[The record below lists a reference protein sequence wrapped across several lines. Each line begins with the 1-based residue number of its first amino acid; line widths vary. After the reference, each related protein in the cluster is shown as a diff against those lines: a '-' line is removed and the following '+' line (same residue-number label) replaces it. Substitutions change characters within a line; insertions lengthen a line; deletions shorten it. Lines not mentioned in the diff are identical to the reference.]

1 MTEAV
6 AAREAWN
13 TPLEEVGPLTE
24 DYSEGVADE
33 SKSAEASEKKVE
45 EKPEGNN
52 EVTRRY
58 PANKYELAIVAA
70 KEARR
75 LNENWKDTEE
85 RRAGRVTEL
94 ALDRAKKG
102 EVHYTTPEGEGR

>member
-1 MTEAV
+1 MTQ
-6 AAREAWN
+6 
-13 TPLEEVGPLTE
+13 
-24 DYSEGVADE
+24 DYSEGVAGE
-33 SKSAEASEKKVE
+33 SEQAEANEVKVE
-45 EKPEGNN
+45 ENAEEKNP
-52 EVTRRY
+52 VTRRY

-102 EVHYTTPEGEGR
+102 EVHYRAPEGEGA

>member
-1 MTEAV
+1 LAD
-6 AAREAWN
+6 
-13 TPLEEVGPLTE
+13 
-24 DYSEGVADE
+24 DYSEGAAGE
-33 SKSAEASEKKVE
+33 SESVEVDEKKSEDRTE
-45 EKPEGNN
+45 EKNP
-52 EVTRRY
+52 VTRRY

-94 ALDRAKKG
+94 ALDKAKKG
-102 EVHYTTPEGEGR
+102 EVHYSTPEGESS